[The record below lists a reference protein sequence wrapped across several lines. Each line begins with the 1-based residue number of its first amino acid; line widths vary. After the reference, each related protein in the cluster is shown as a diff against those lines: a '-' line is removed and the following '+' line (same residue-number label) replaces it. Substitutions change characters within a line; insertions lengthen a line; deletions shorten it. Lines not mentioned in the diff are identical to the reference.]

1 MYYFYFVIMKFSIV
15 IPVFNESKNLPAL
28 IKQIFEILESKRFEL
43 IIVDD
48 NSTDGTK
55 YIMNKFKK
63 RNLRY
68 YIRKKNRDLSKSCV
82 FGFEK
87 SKYKNILVMDG
98 DLQHR
103 PIDILKLLRVYKKKK
118 ADFVIGTRNLFEK
131 KKHNLS
137 LLRLSASRI
146 LILVVNL
153 FLGRKTSDP
162 MSGFFIFKKKIF
174 SNNKNKLFNK
184 GYKILMDLIYIDN
197 KKRLI
202 IDVGINF
209 DTRKKGI
216 SKMNLKILLYLI
228 NMIFYKFYGKFFQ

>member
-1 MYYFYFVIMKFSIV
+1 MKFSIV
-15 IPVFNESKNLPAL
+15 IPVFNESKNLPIL
-28 IKQIFEILESKRFEL
+28 IKQIFKILRSKMFEL

-216 SKMNLKILLYLI
+216 SKMNFKILFFLI
-228 NMIFYKFYGKFFQ
+228 NMIFYKFYGKIF

>member
-216 SKMNLKILLYLI
+216 SKMNFKILFFLI
-228 NMIFYKFYGKFFQ
+228 NMIFYKFYGKIF

>member
-1 MYYFYFVIMKFSIV
+1 MKFSIV
-15 IPVFNESKNLPAL
+15 IPVFNESKNLPIL
-28 IKQIFEILESKRFEL
+28 IKQIFRILRSKMFEL

-63 RNLRY
+63 RNIRY
-68 YIRKKNRDLSKSCV
+68 YIRKKDRDLTKSCV
-82 FGFEK
+82 FGFKK
-87 SKYKNILVMDG
+87 SKYDNIVVMDG

-103 PIDILKLLRVYKKKK
+103 PVDILKLLKVYENKK
-118 ADFVIGTRNLFEK
+118 ADFVIGTRQLFEK
-131 KKHNLS
+131 KKHNLG
-137 LLRLSASRI
+137 LIRLSASRVLI
-146 LILVVNL
+146 LIVNI

-162 MSGFFIFKKKIF
+162 MSGFFVFKKKIF
-174 SNNKNKLFNK
+174 TNNKNRLFNK
-184 GYKILMDLIYIDN
+184 GYKILMDLIYVDN

-209 DTRKKGI
+209 NTRKKGI

-228 NMIFYKFYGKFFQ
+228 NMIFFKFYGKFF

>member
-1 MYYFYFVIMKFSIV
+1 MKFSIV

-216 SKMNLKILLYLI
+216 SKMNFKILFFLI
-228 NMIFYKFYGKFFQ
+228 NMIFYKFYGKIF

>member
-1 MYYFYFVIMKFSIV
+1 MKFSIV
-15 IPVFNESKNLPAL
+15 IPVFNESKNLPLL
-28 IKQIFEILESKRFEL
+28 IKQIFKILKSKTFEL

-55 YIMNKFKK
+55 
-63 RNLRY
+63 
-68 YIRKKNRDLSKSCV
+68 SCV
-82 FGFEK
+82 LGFEK
-87 SKYKNILVMDG
+87 SKYENILVMDG

-103 PIDILKLLRVYKKKK
+103 PIDILKLLKVYEKKR
-118 ADFVIGTRNLFEK
+118 ADFVIGTRKLFER
-131 KKHNLS
+131 KKHNLGF
-137 LLRLSASRI
+137 LRLSASRVLI
-146 LILVVNL
+146 LIVNI

-174 SNNKNKLFNK
+174 INNKNKLFNK

-216 SKMNLKILLYLI
+216 SKMNFKILLYLI
-228 NMIFYKFYGKFFQ
+228 NMIFYKFYGKIFQ